1 MTGNRLKLTPAI
13 AAFGVSA
20 SLQELSGIGSG
31 CAAEGVADNRN
42 GFLIEENAE
51 SMAHCLSGMTK
62 EKMLAAGNA
71 ASKELYISWETA
83 VKAAMDR
90 YQIVIDRYRSGV
102 YPRHRKPMEGVMKIN
117 GELMEALAKLSS
129 LRHDR

>member
-1 MTGNRLKLTPAI
+1 
-13 AAFGVSA
+13 
-20 SLQELSGIGSG
+20 
-31 CAAEGVADNRN
+31 
-42 GFLIEENAE
+42 
-51 SMAHCLSGMTK
+51 MAHCLSGMTK

-90 YQIVIDRYRSGV
+90 YQIVIDRYHSGG